1 MKKNKQLGIWMDHS
15 NAYIMEFVDNTIVEN
30 IITSEFSHQDK
41 ELSLSKGENSMHTK
55 EQHLQKDYFKKL
67 SDIII
72 NFDEVVL
79 FGPTDAKSE
88 LFNSIKSNH
97 LFEGITIEVKQ
108 SDKMTAIQMHD
119 FVIEY
124 FK

>member
-15 NAYIMEFVDNTIVEN
+15 TAYLMEFVDNTIVEN

-41 ELSLSKGENSMHTK
+41 EFSLSKGENSMHTK
-55 EQHLQKDYFKKL
+55 EQNLQKSYFKKL
-67 SDIII
+67 SDSIK
-72 NFDEVVL
+72 NYEEVVL

-88 LFNSIKSNH
+88 LLNLIKSNH
-97 LFEGITIEVKQ
+97 LFDNIKIEVKQ
-108 SDKMTAIQMHD
+108 SDKMSAVQMQT
-119 FVIEY
+119 FIKEY